1 MREQM
6 AKAIGSIARK
16 EMRENIDEI
25 TWQCMEKGQITNKRV
40 HILLMGKL
48 KTILRSS
55 FTHLLYP
62 FDL

>member
-25 TWQCMEKGQITNKRV
+25 TWQCMEKGQITNK
-40 HILLMGKL
+40 
-48 KTILRSS
+48 
-55 FTHLLYP
+55 
-62 FDL
+62 